1 MHTSPCLMW
10 FTIQSL
16 QRDLGERI
24 DKLDSSSWGIRV
36 ECLSRCRWKLGKHLI
51 EKNINIASR
60 IVRHAWSQHYH
71 ILTSSF
77 CILIIFYF
85 PVIFFLFAL
94 LQVSHLQFS
103 ISSTSSNC
111 LKIRFAS
118 LKYNQSPCGL
128 DTWTSESFTT

>member
-51 EKNINIASR
+51 EKNINIALR
-60 IVRHAWSQHYH
+60 VVRHARSQHNCH
-71 ILTSSF
+71 MISSSKSYLF
-77 CILIIFYF
+77 SSYLFYYSCLFKFYF
-85 PVIFFLFAL
+85 FSSLYFYSTPLLLLTNWVFTNASTNKVPVD
-94 LQVSHLQFS
+94 
-103 ISSTSSNC
+103 ST
-111 LKIRFAS
+111 L
-118 LKYNQSPCGL
+118 GL
-128 DTWTSESFTT
+128 PF